1 MEYSIKLSGARQNNL
16 KNLNLEIPLEK
27 MVCITGPSGSGKS
40 SLAFDTLYAEG
51 HRRYVESLST
61 YARQFF
67 ERLPKPD
74 IDSIENIC
82 PSIALEQNNPI
93 KNARSSV
100 GTSTEVY
107 DYLRLLFSKLGQAH
121 CPKGHGEIKS
131 ESPQSAAEK
140 ILAQYSNHP
149 RAYLGFE
156 LHQSEEAKSLLEKAF
171 LRFFPSKKDMEPQEI
186 EAFLGKKIK
195 KGALIVTDRLV
206 LRADEKFRLME
217 SLEASFRHGE
227 GSAFLW
233 LPELKEFSTWSS
245 RSSCSV
251 CHTEVPKKS
260 PLLFS
265 FNSPIGACATCKG
278 FGNVLEYDPELIVPN
293 PKLSIDRGAIDAFE
307 KKMMS
312 AARRKLKDWLNK
324 SGFPSSIPFLELS
337 AEQKKEVFH
346 GSGKYKGVLAA
357 FRALERKKYR
367 LHVRV
372 FLRRYQTSRP
382 CPECKGSR
390 LKKESLWIKLFDR
403 DIFELCQIPL
413 DELQDWFQ
421 KYSKKLSPAEKIL
434 AREILR
440 QIESRLQFLN
450 QMGLHYLNLSRLSK
464 TLSGGESQRI
474 NLANQLGAELSGT
487 LYVLDEPSIGL
498 HASDR
503 DRLLDALDDLV
514 LRGNSVVL
522 VEHDLDTIKR
532 ANEVI
537 ELGPGS
543 GEGGGNVVFQGSQ
556 KAFKASKSL
565 TADFLSGTKNIPIPK
580 RRTPKDQWLS
590 IQGAKENNL
599 KNVNLNIP
607 LNCFV
612 GVSGVSG
619 SGKSS
624 LIEKTLYPALA
635 RVFESSTEPIGRFSK
650 IFGVD
655 QIEGVCLLDQSA
667 IGKSSRSIPLSVI
680 GGFDEV
686 RKLFSQ
692 TSEASRR
699 NLSPSYFS
707 FNIPGGRCE
716 TCRGEGYVK
725 TEMYFLDDLY
735 LICEDCEGKRYKKE
749 CLQIKLR
756 GKTIADVLNMSV
768 TEAKIFFSHSSS
780 LLPKLQLLEKVG
792 LGYIRIG
799 QSSQSLSGGESQRL
813 KIASEIGSSSKRNLL
828 YLLDEPTTGLHV
840 SEIQL
845 LIRLL
850 NELVEA
856 GNTVLVIEHHLDV
869 LKCVDWLIDLGP
881 KAGKSGGK
889 IVAEGSPEKVAR
901 KKTLTGKY
909 LSEILKKS

>member
-1 MEYSIKLSGARQNNL
+1 MSHSIRLSGVRQNNL
-16 KNLNLEIPLEK
+16 KNLHLEIPLERL
-27 MVCITGPSGSGKS
+27 VCITGPSGSGKS

-74 IDSIENIC
+74 IDAIDHIC

-93 KNARSSV
+93 KNSRSSV
-100 GTSTEVY
+100 GTSTEIY
-107 DYLRLLFSKLGQAH
+107 DYLRLLFAKLGRVD
-121 CPKGHGEIKS
+121 CPKGHGEIQS
-131 ESPQSAAEK
+131 DSPQSAAEK
-140 ILAQYSNHP
+140 ILARFSQAP
-149 RAYLGFE
+149 RAYVGFKLAE
-156 LHQSEEAKSLLEKAF
+156 DQPASALLESGF
-171 LRFFPSKKDMEPQEI
+171 LRFFLSPEQMEVLEI
-186 EAFLGKKIK
+186 ADFENQKIK
-195 KGALIVTDRLV
+195 KKSLIVVDRLV
-206 LRADEKFRLME
+206 LKNDEKFRLME
-217 SLEASFRHGE
+217 SLETCFRHGD
-227 GSAFLW
+227 GSAFIW
-233 LPELKEFSTWSS
+233 LPELKEFSSWSS
-245 RSSCSV
+245 LSACSV
-251 CHTEVPKKS
+251 CQTEVPKVS

-265 FNSPIGACATCKG
+265 FNSPLGACPECKG

-293 PKLSIDRGAIDAFE
+293 ARLSIDRGAIDAFE
-307 KKMMS
+307 KKMMQ
-312 AARRKLKDWLNK
+312 AGRRKLKDWLK
-324 SGFPSSIPFLELS
+324 TVDFPTHIPFSELS
-337 AEQKKEVFH
+337 ADQKNLLFN
-346 GSGKYKGVLAA
+346 GSGRFKGIIGA
-357 FRALERKKYR
+357 FKALEKKRYR

-372 FLRRYQTSRP
+372 FLRRYQTNRL
-382 CPECKGSR
+382 CLQCHGSR
-390 LKKESLWIKLFDR
+390 LKPESLWVKILSKN
-403 DIFELCQIPL
+403 IFELCQMPL
-413 DELQDWFQ
+413 DELQSWFADLALE
-421 KYSKKLSPAEKIL
+421 LSPAEKIL
-434 AREILR
+434 AKEMLR
-440 QIESRLQFLN
+440 QIQSRLQFLN
-450 QMGLHYLNLSRLSK
+450 QMGLHYLHLARLSK

-514 LRGNSVVL
+514 IRGNSVVL

-532 ANEVI
+532 ADEII

-543 GEGGGNVVFQGSQ
+543 GSQGGQIVFQGSQ
-556 KAFKASKSL
+556 REFKKSKSL
-565 TADFLSGTKNIPIPK
+565 TADYLRGRRSIAVPK
-580 RRTPKDQWLS
+580 RRVPKDRWLS
-590 IQGAKENNL
+590 LHGAQENNL
-599 KNVNLNIP
+599 KRVNLHLP
-607 LNCFV
+607 LNCFI

-619 SGKSS
+619 SGKST

-635 RVFESSTEPIGRFSK
+635 RVFESSTENIGRFEK

-686 RKLFSQ
+686 RRLFSQ
-692 TSEASRR
+692 SPEASRR

-707 FNIPGGRCE
+707 FNLVGGRCE
-716 TCRGEGYVK
+716 TCKGDGYVK

-735 LICEDCEGKRYKKE
+735 LICEDCEGRRYKKE

-756 GKTIADVLNMSV
+756 GKTIADVLQMSV
-768 TEAKIFFSHSSS
+768 SEAKSFFSHTSQ

-813 KIASEIGSSSKRNLL
+813 KIAAEIGSSSKRNLL
-828 YLLDEPTTGLHV
+828 YILDEPTTGLHV
-840 SEIQL
+840 SEIDL

-850 NELVEA
+850 NDLVDA

-881 KAGKSGGK
+881 RAGKSGGQ
-889 IVAEGSPEKVAR
+889 IVAEGSPEVVA
-901 KKTLTGKY
+901 KKNTLTGRY
-909 LSEILKKS
+909 LEALL